1 MGDISVIARRL
12 SEKNVQYGWS
22 GNAGY
27 PETVGAR
34 LWSYYNTPEMVEYL
48 FSLGQLRQLCAPGG
62 ETSDDILP
70 GTFRT
75 EPTGRPHWVTTSE
88 LDIYSR
94 IAFVDH
100 AYLYDSDNTWYYI
113 APLIMHT
120 KIPLDTTLKHTDHGV
135 LDLEFRLRIER
146 IIFKTVQQKWFQGNM
161 EYREYAT
168 KMGYDDSR
176 ISEIGKTIERADDDS
191 CLYENYKLLEDLRK
205 LYHFFDPWSVVKMDE
220 CRERIDSII
229 LRPRSSQHIETIN
242 WSE

>member
-113 APLIMHT
+113 APLIMHILIFPHFLQNLRAGLPGKANDISLALIRIANHHLALPVSALQT
-120 KIPLDTTLKHTDHGV
+120 ANTSFAVGSFSSHITSPHATGGSVSGQNVICCTQARNAVRGIRIQLPSRHTGKS
-135 LDLEFRLRIER
+135 LRW
-146 IIFKTVQQKWFQGNM
+146 VSS
-161 EYREYAT
+161 YAL
-168 KMGYDDSR
+168 
-176 ISEIGKTIERADDDS
+176 A
-191 CLYENYKLLEDLRK
+191 
-205 LYHFFDPWSVVKMDE
+205 
-220 CRERIDSII
+220 
-229 LRPRSSQHIETIN
+229 
-242 WSE
+242 